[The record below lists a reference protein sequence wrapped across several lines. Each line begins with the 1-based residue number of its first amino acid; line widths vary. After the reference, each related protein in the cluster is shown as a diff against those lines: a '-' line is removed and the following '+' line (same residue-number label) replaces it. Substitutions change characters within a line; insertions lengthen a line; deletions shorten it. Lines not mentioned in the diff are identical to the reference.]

1 MKFRDP
7 FTILKF
13 LGGSIDIHISMAI
26 SAAIAYFKYYKQL
39 DCSGIEPEN
48 EEFLQL
54 SDYSDV
60 KFMFI
65 IHCLCILNLMLKWVI
80 DSKKYYQ

>member
-48 EEFLQL
+48 GEFL
-54 SDYSDV
+54 
-60 KFMFI
+60 
-65 IHCLCILNLMLKWVI
+65 
-80 DSKKYYQ
+80 